1 MSESSSF
8 SAAAPAPSS
17 PRHSSGTA
25 AATKKPPVV
34 LRHGSSSNGSI
45 NNNNNDTNNNIE
57 ATSEELDLLFSRPGR
72 LGPHHV
78 RGLSG
83 GGGGI
88 TTPTRSRSP
97 SVTRTT
103 LDGSISSIEDYDSD
117 ILTDRAG
124 ISDELSDSQR
134 NVMLLMKQQFG
145 NRDNCRSE
153 PLLSSTQSGNLPIV
167 LERMTDEALEDIHA
181 FSDITSTSARVSVC
195 SSNYLAGDALLLEPL
210 EEGVDEEEGNED
222 EVAVTIT
229 NLENLNF
236 MLNDKIVEEEE
247 EGDEYGEDKVAD
259 NDDDVDIDNDAD
271 DAASNQAVA
280 KCSLQQQLDDQ
291 CDNEEEAEEETAVAG
306 VAADKS

>member
-1 MSESSSF
+1 MSESSF

-17 PRHSSGTA
+17 PRHSA

-45 NNNNNDTNNNIE
+45 NNNDNNNE

-78 RGLSG
+78 RGLS

-134 NVMLLMKQQFG
+134 NVMLMMKQQFG
-145 NRDNCRSE
+145 NRDTCRSE

-210 EEGVDEEEGNED
+210 EEGVDEEEGNEE

-229 NLENLNF
+229 NLENLNL
-236 MLNDKIVEEEE
+236 LNDKIDEEEE
-247 EGDEYGEDKVAD
+247 EGDEYGDDKVAAD
-259 NDDDVDIDNDAD
+259 NDGD

-291 CDNEEEAEEETAVAG
+291 CDNEEEPEETAVAG
-306 VAADKS
+306 AAADKS

>member
-1 MSESSSF
+1 
-8 SAAAPAPSS
+8 
-17 PRHSSGTA
+17 
-25 AATKKPPVV
+25 
-34 LRHGSSSNGSI
+34 
-45 NNNNNDTNNNIE
+45 
-57 ATSEELDLLFSRPGR
+57 LDLLFSRPGR
-72 LGPHHV
+72 LGHHV

-83 GGGGI
+83 GG

-134 NVMLLMKQQFG
+134 QVMLSMKQQFV

-153 PLLSSTQSGNLPIV
+153 PLLTSTSSGNLPIV

-181 FSDITSTSARVSVC
+181 FSDITSNSARVSVC

-210 EEGVDEEEGNED
+210 EECNDEEEGNDE

-229 NLENLNF
+229 NLENLNL
-236 MLNDKIVEEEE
+236 LNHKIVEEED

-259 NDDDVDIDNDAD
+259 NDIYND
-271 DAASNQAVA
+271 DAASNRAVA

-291 CDNEEEAEEETAVAG
+291 CDNEEEPEEIAGAV
-306 VAADKS
+306 ADKS

>member
-1 MSESSSF
+1 MSESSS
-8 SAAAPAPSS
+8 SAAAAAPSS
-17 PRHSSGTA
+17 PRHSGTAA

-45 NNNNNDTNNNIE
+45 NNNIDNTNNE

-78 RGLSG
+78 RGLS

-229 NLENLNF
+229 NLENLNL
-236 MLNDKIVEEEE
+236 LNDKIDEEEE
-247 EGDEYGEDKVAD
+247 EGDEYGDDKV
-259 NDDDVDIDNDAD
+259 VDIDNVDDDAD

-291 CDNEEEAEEETAVAG
+291 CDNEEEEETAVAAA
-306 VAADKS
+306 AADKS